1 MLYHLFQYLER
12 AGVDIPGMGLMHY
25 LSFRAI
31 MATVAS
37 VLFAMLVG
45 KRIIRNL
52 QRHQIGDVPR
62 DLGLA
67 GNELKKGVPT
77 MGGIIIILSILAG
90 VLLFCDLTSIYVILL
105 LVSTLWCGAL
115 GFADDYLKL
124 KGKKKGKEERDAKKH
139 DGLPE
144 KAKLL
149 GQVILGFIVA
159 LTVWMSPDIV
169 VREKSADP
177 AIEVVTDR
185 SELDVNTE
193 TAVTSGRYQEEDVV
207 KSTKTTI
214 PFVKRHEFDYRWL
227 SPFKGA
233 WGWYAKWAIYV
244 LMIVL
249 VITACSNG
257 TNLTDGLDGLAAG
270 TSAIVG
276 VVVGILAWLSGNLI
290 DSNYLNI
297 MYIPGAGEV
306 AIFMSAFVGALIGFL
321 WYNSYPAQVFM
332 GDTGSL
338 TIGGIIGVSAV
349 LIRKEL
355 LLPLLCGIFFV
366 ESLSV
371 ILQRVHFKRTR
382 IKYGQGRRI
391 WTISPLH
398 HHFQAWKVDP
408 VTRQEII
415 PEGLNY
421 SRPKPNDGHGYHEVK
436 VTLRFWI
443 VQILLAVSTLA
454 LLKIR

>member
-1 MLYHLFQYLER
+1 MIYHLFQYFEKL
-12 AGVDIPGMGLMHY
+12 GWDIPGMGLMHY
-25 LSFRAI
+25 LSFRAM
-31 MATVAS
+31 MATVAA
-37 VLFAMLVG
+37 VLFSMIAG
-45 KRIIRNL
+45 KRIIRAL
-52 QRHQIGDVPR
+52 QRHQIGETVR
-62 DLGLA
+62 DLGLQ
-67 GNELKKGVPT
+67 GQIEKKGTPT
-77 MGGIIIILSILAG
+77 MGGVIIILSILTG
-90 VLLFCDLTSIYVILL
+90 VLLFCDLTNIYVILL
-105 LVSTLWCGAL
+105 LISTLWCGAL
-115 GFADDYLKL
+115 GFADDYIKVF
-124 KGKKKGKEERDAKKH
+124 KKRKE
-139 DGLPE
+139 GLSE

-149 GQVILGFIVA
+149 GQITLGFIVG

-169 VREKSADP
+169 VREKAADP
-177 AIEVVTDR
+177 NVEVVCER
-185 SELDVNTE
+185 SERDVNTE
-193 TAVTSGRYQEEDVV
+193 TQVTSGRYQGEDVV

-214 PFVKRHEFDYRWL
+214 PFVKRHEFDYRML

-276 VVVGILAWLSGNLI
+276 VVIGILAWLSGNLI

-297 MYIPGAGEV
+297 MYIPGTGEV

-398 HHFQAWKVDP
+398 HHYQAWKVDP

-421 SRPKPNDGHGYHEVK
+421 ARSKPNDGHGYHEVK
-436 VTLRFWI
+436 VTIRFWI
-443 VQILLAVSTLA
+443 VQVLLAVLTLA